1 MDISLWVKKDAMQGW
16 FAFIIPVWN
25 CLKEAGKL
33 AYMVMFLSRII
44 SDIYIKIGKYLIV
57 FNQHVK
63 VFVKLSEYRFNCVVV
78 VKAIDG
84 FKVIML
90 SIPRYGNIFSIH
102 IYPFYIKRT

>member
-1 MDISLWVKKDAMQGW
+1 
-16 FAFIIPVWN
+16 
-25 CLKEAGKL
+25 
-33 AYMVMFLSRII
+33 MVMFQSRII

-63 VFVKLSEYRFNCVVV
+63 VFVKLSEYRFNRVVV

-84 FKVIML
+84 FKVITL